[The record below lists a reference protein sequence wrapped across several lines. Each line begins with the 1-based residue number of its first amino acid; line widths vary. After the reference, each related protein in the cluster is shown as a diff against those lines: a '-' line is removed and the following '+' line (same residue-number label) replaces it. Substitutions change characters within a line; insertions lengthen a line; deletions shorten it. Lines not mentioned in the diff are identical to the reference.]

1 MCTPPPRS
9 PSPKAARFVLVF
21 GWITICLSLL
31 GTIGVI
37 LWALRQHGLGQGL
50 LLIFAVPSLAIIG
63 PAVGVLE
70 IIGSGGGPSCGG
82 GSGVSG
88 GCCSPQHIYDACLCT
103 AAGIRLICC
112 FGLGVALEGMLGA
125 YARVD
130 AAGPPW
136 PPSPPFP
143 FPPWPPSPPIPFP
156 PPFPPQTSAP
166 PSPPAYPPMPPYVY
180 NPAPLV
186 GSIIG
191 WFILLLWM
199 LAASVLDIVLSRK
212 HMVQPWPSQHA
223 TQWEEEQVAV
233 ARLES
238 LPTSAFAAGAALQE
252 GASGPGPSVRE
263 EEGCALCLEP
273 YADGE
278 LLRHLPCG
286 HAFHRAC
293 IDVWLLDKRRGL
305 KRACPLCKADP
316 LAPERNGVAA
326 RTPEV
331 RIAVEALELTPVA
344 GGDEAAPASSVAPSR
359 VVQPPASGTVAP
371 AAAAAPAAP
380 GVLSFVAS
388 WLSPGGTL
396 HRAEREG
403 QAVADGPVA

>member
-1 MCTPPPRS
+1 M
-9 PSPKAARFVLVF
+9 FLVVP
-21 GWITICLSLL
+21 L
-31 GTIGVI
+31 GMIGT
-37 LWALRQHGLGQGL
+37 
-50 LLIFAVPSLAIIG
+50 
-63 PAVGVLE
+63 AVGVLE
-70 IIGSGGGPSCGG
+70 IF
-82 GSGVSG
+82 GSGVSPLC
-88 GCCSPQHIYDACLCT
+88 GCGSPQVNSACLST
-103 AAGIRLICC
+103 AAGIRLVCC
-112 FGLGVALEGMLGA
+112 IGLGGALRGMLE
-125 YARVD
+125 YERVD
-130 AAGPPW
+130 AAY
-136 PPSPPFP
+136 
-143 FPPWPPSPPIPFP
+143 PPWPPSPPIPFP

-186 GSIIG
+186 GSIIT
-191 WFILLLWM
+191 LLWM
-199 LAASVLDIVLSRK
+199 LAALALDIVLARK
-212 HMVQPWPSQHA
+212 HVAQPCPPQHA
-223 TQWEEEQVAV
+223 TQRDEEQVAV

-263 EEGCALCLEP
+263 EEECALCLEP

-403 QAVADGPVA
+403 QAVVDGPVA